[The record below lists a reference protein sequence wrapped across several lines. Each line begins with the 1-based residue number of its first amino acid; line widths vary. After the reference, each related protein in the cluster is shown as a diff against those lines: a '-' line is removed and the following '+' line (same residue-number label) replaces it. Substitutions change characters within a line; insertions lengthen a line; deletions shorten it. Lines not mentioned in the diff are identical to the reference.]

1 MGRSGFGGLAVG
13 LLLFL
18 AGLAGCG
25 SNNAVTTTNFPVPAS
40 IAISPTPNLS
50 MEIGTNQP
58 FSASALTST
67 RTAINEPVSFQSSNT
82 AVVTVAANGLACAGS
97 WDSLSNP
104 QICTPGPA
112 GMAQVTATAQ
122 GVSSPPTIVYVHQ
135 HIDKFV
141 VAEIPPP
148 PPSPPPPPG
157 CSSVG
162 QVRYYAATA
171 YSHGADITSTVGI
184 FTWQNQFFNVATLST
199 TATGLLPGQVQVT
212 GAVPGL
218 TSIFASVGNANS
230 VPIYF
235 TTCPVQS
242 ITLTVTS
249 QTSSSKNIMPTVLD
263 THGMTITAPLTWS
276 SSQPGSVSVSGSGG
290 AAASIGGG
298 SATIIASCTPPACN
312 TGFYPSVP
320 IYPENVVT
328 LIVPSNGVP
337 KSATVYVSS
346 TSCGTTDGCF
356 STIVPITAPTNTLGN
371 FITLPTTPNS
381 LVFNPL
387 GSKAYLGTDSGLFG
401 SVGLAVLDAN
411 ANSVGQVPNLPGKVL
426 AVSPDGAKVIV
437 SDTSPADGP
446 NQVFVFDTTTNG
458 GSVFQIN
465 GATAAAFSPD
475 SLKAYIIAGSTLYIY
490 SKFDALQR
498 IQLAPSLAPSDVV
511 FLANGIFGYMAGPSG
526 VTFHPTCDDPKSP
539 VITSV
544 TGAPG
549 ATMIRALLDGAT
561 MLILSPPNIQTITAA
576 VTGTPV
582 APLTEGCPIQ
592 ALGGPALGFLTVTNT
607 VNTAF
612 NLGQGNFVPTQLIV
626 SQDGST
632 AYILTS
638 NLSSILVFNI
648 AGQVSSAL
656 TLAGNAIPLSATLT
670 PDGTLLYV
678 GASDKTVHVLET
690 ASGTDIQQISF
701 PQSLCQNSIG
711 QPASVN
717 CLPDLIAVKP

>member
-1 MGRSGFGGLAVG
+1 MGRSGFVEVVVV
-13 LLLFL
+13 LFL
-18 AGLAGCG
+18 VAGLAGCG

-40 IAISPTPNLS
+40 ITISPTPNLS
-50 MEIGTNQP
+50 MEIGTNQA
-58 FSASALTST
+58 FSASPLTST
-67 RTAINEPVSFQSSNT
+67 RTAINEPISFQSSNT
-82 AVVTVAANGLACAGS
+82 TVVTVAANGLACAGS
-97 WDSLSNP
+97 WDSLSSP

-112 GMAQVTATAQ
+112 GVAQITATAQ

-148 PPSPPPPPG
+148 PPNPPPSPG

-162 QVRYYAATA
+162 KVRYYGASA

-184 FTWQNQFFNVATLST
+184 FAWQSEFSNVATLST
-199 TATGLLPGQVQVT
+199 TAAGLLPGQIQVT

-218 TSIFASVGNANS
+218 TSIFATVGNANS

-242 ITLTVTS
+242 IALTVTS
-249 QTSSSKNIMPTVLD
+249 STGTSKNIMATVLD
-263 THGMTITAPLTWS
+263 TQGMTITAPLTWS
-276 SSQPGSVSVSGSGG
+276 SSQPGSVSVTSGAASASTGG
-290 AAASIGGG
+290 AA
-298 SATIIASCTPPACN
+298 IIASCTPPNCN

-337 KSATVYVSS
+337 QSATVYVSS

-356 STIVPITAPTNTLGN
+356 STIVPITAPANTLGN

-387 GSKAYLGTDSGLFG
+387 GNKAYLGTDSGLFG
-401 SVGLAVLDAN
+401 SVGLAVLDAT
-411 ANSVGQVPNLPGKVL
+411 ANTVGQIPNLPGKVL
-426 AVSPDGAKVIV
+426 AVSPDTTKVIV
-437 SDTSPADGP
+437 SDTSLADGP
-446 NQVFVFDTTTNG
+446 NQVFVFDTTING
-458 GSVFQIN
+458 GSAFQIN

-490 SKFDALQR
+490 SKFDAIQK
-498 IQLAPSLAPSDVV
+498 IQLAASLTPSDVA

-549 ATMIRALLDGAT
+549 ATMIRALPDGAT

-576 VTGTPV
+576 VSGTPT

-607 VNTAF
+607 VNPAF
-612 NLGQGNFVPTQLIV
+612 NLGQGNFVPKQLIV

-638 NLSSILVFNI
+638 NLSSILVFSI
-648 AGQVSSAL
+648 PGQAL
-656 TLAGNAIPLSATLT
+656 LPGITLAGNAIPLSATLT

-701 PQSLCQNSIG
+701 PQSLCQNSVG